1 MSSKKDKHYLNLAL
15 NLAKNM
21 EGLTGT
27 NPSVGSV
34 LVKNDEVISLASTN
48 YNGTPHSEFN
58 LLNKFDRKTTKHST
72 LYVTLEPCSHYG
84 KTPPCTNIIIDKK
97 ISRLVFGADDIDERS
112 KKRAKQILKF
122 NKIKVKSINV
132 PKINEF
138 YKPYIFQRKY
148 KQPYVTGKIA
158 CSKDFFIKS
167 LKSKYISNIYTQSF
181 SHHLRYKNQAILVTY
196 KTINE
201 DNPLLDCRLSGLNE
215 HSPIKVVIDKNLKI
229 KKNANIFKLKNAK
242 IIIFYNSG
250 DKKKIKFLKSKKI
263 KLINVK
269 LNKESE
275 FDLKKVM
282 LILYQNNIRFLLV
295 EGGNRLTNKLLDK
308 NLFNEFYLIKTDN
321 KLRKSGKLNIKRIVY
336 KLSKK
341 FKNKNNIN
349 QYFDKN
355 NITRFI

>member
-1 MSSKKDKHYLNLAL
+1 MSSKKDKFYLNLAL
-15 NLAKNM
+15 NLAKNT

-34 LVKNDEVISLASTN
+34 LVKNDEVISLASTG
-48 YNGTPHSEFN
+48 YNGTPHSEFS
-58 LLNKFDRKTTKHST
+58 LLNKIDKKITTGSS

-84 KTPPCTNIIIDKK
+84 RTPPCTNIIIDKK
-97 ISRLVFGADDIDERS
+97 ISRLVFGAHDIDERS
-112 KKRAKQILKF
+112 SKRAKQILKSK
-122 NKIKVKSINV
+122 KIKVKNVNV

-148 KQPYVTGKIA
+148 KQPYVVGKIA
-158 CSKDFFIKS
+158 CSKDFFIKD
-167 LKSKYISNIYTQSF
+167 LKSKYISNTYTQYF

-201 DNPLLDCRLSGLNE
+201 DNPSLDCRLSGLNE
-215 HSPIKVVIDKNLKI
+215 YSPLKVIIDKDLKV
-229 KKNANIFKLKNAK
+229 KKSANIFKIKNTK

-250 DKKKIKFLKSKKI
+250 DKKKIKFLKDKRA

-269 LNKESE
+269 LNKDGE
-275 FDLKKVM
+275 FDLKEIM
-282 LILYQNNIRFLLV
+282 LTLYQNNIRFLLI
-295 EGGNRLTNKLLDK
+295 EGGYQFTNKMLDK

-321 KLRKSGKLNIKRIVY
+321 KLRQSGKLNIKKIVY

-341 FKNKNNIN
+341 FKIKSNIK

-355 NITRFI
+355 RITRFI

>member
-1 MSSKKDKHYLNLAL
+1 MSSKKDKLYLNLAL

-34 LVKNDEVISLASTN
+34 LVKNDEIISLASTG
-48 YNGTPHSEFN
+48 YNGTPHSEFS
-58 LLNKFDRKTTKHST
+58 LLNKIDKKITKGSS

-97 ISRLVFGADDIDERS
+97 ISRLVFGAHDIDERS
-112 KKRAKQILKF
+112 SKRAKQILKSK
-122 NKIKVKSINV
+122 KIKVKNINV
-132 PKINEF
+132 PKISEF

-148 KQPYVTGKIA
+148 KQPYVVGKIA

-167 LKSKYISNIYTQSF
+167 SKSKYISNTYTQSF
-181 SHHLRYKNQAILVTY
+181 THHLRYKNQAILVTY

-215 HSPIKVVIDKNLKI
+215 YSPIKVIIDKNLKV
-229 KKNANIFKLKNAK
+229 KKNANIFKLKNTK

-250 DKKKIKFLKSKKI
+250 DKKKIKFLKSKKV

-269 LNKESE
+269 LEKNGE

-282 LILYQNNIRFLLV
+282 LILY
-295 EGGNRLTNKLLDK
+295 
-308 NLFNEFYLIKTDN
+308 
-321 KLRKSGKLNIKRIVY
+321 
-336 KLSKK
+336 
-341 FKNKNNIN
+341 KNNILLN
-349 QYFDKN
+349 TIIYYN
-355 NITRFI
+355 YR

>member
-1 MSSKKDKHYLNLAL
+1 MSSKKDKLYLNLAL

-34 LVKNDEVISLASTN
+34 LVKNDEIVSLASTG
-48 YNGTPHSEFN
+48 YNGTPHSEFS
-58 LLNKFDRKTTKHST
+58 LLNKIDKKITKGSS

-84 KTPPCTNIIIDKK
+84 KTPPCTNIIINKR
-97 ISRLVFGADDIDERS
+97 ISRLVFGAHDIDERS
-112 KKRAKQILKF
+112 SKRAKQILKSK
-122 NKIKVKSINV
+122 KIKVKNINV
-132 PKINEF
+132 PKISEF

-148 KQPYVTGKIA
+148 KQPYVVGKIA

-167 LKSKYISNIYTQSF
+167 SKSKYISNTYTQSF
-181 SHHLRYKNQAILVTY
+181 SHYLRYKNQAILVTY

-215 HSPIKVVIDKNLKI
+215 YSPIKVIIDKNLKV
-229 KKNANIFKLKNAK
+229 KKNANIFKLKNTK

-250 DKKKIKFLKSKKI
+250 DKKKIKFLKSKKV

-269 LNKESE
+269 LEKNGE

-282 LILYQNNIRFLLV
+282 SILYQNNIRFLLV
-295 EGGNRLTNKLLDK
+295 EGGNHLTNKMLDK
-308 NLFNEFYLIKTDN
+308 NLFNEFYLIKTDS
-321 KLRKSGKLNIKRIVY
+321 KLRQSGKLNIKKTVY
-336 KLSKK
+336 
-341 FKNKNNIN
+341 FKS
-349 QYFDKN
+349 
-355 NITRFI
+355 

>member
-1 MSSKKDKHYLNLAL
+1 MSSKKDKLYLNLAL
-15 NLAKNM
+15 NLAKKM

-34 LVKNDEVISLASTN
+34 LVKNDEVISLASTG

-58 LLNKFDRKTTKHST
+58 LLAKIDNKITKGSS

-97 ISRLVFGADDIDERS
+97 ISRLVFGSHDIDERS
-112 KKRAKQILKF
+112 SRRAKQILKLK
-122 NKIKVKSINV
+122 KIKVENFNV

-138 YKPYIFQRKY
+138 YRSYIFQRKY
-148 KQPYVTGKIA
+148 KQPYVVGKIA

-167 LKSKYISNIYTQSF
+167 LKSKYISNTHTQSF
-181 SHHLRYKNQAILVTY
+181 SHHLRLKNQAILVTY
-196 KTINE
+196 KTIND
-201 DNPLLDCRLSGLNE
+201 DNPFLDCRLPGLSKY
-215 HSPIKVVIDKNLKI
+215 SPIKIIIDKNLKV
-229 KKNANIFKLKNAK
+229 KKNSNVFKIKNAK

-250 DKKKIKFLKSKKI
+250 DKKKINFLKGKKA

-269 LNKESE
+269 LNKDGE
-275 FDLKKVM
+275 FDLRKIM

-295 EGGNRLTNKLLDK
+295 EGGNQLTNKMLDK

-321 KLRKSGKLNIKRIVY
+321 KLRQSGKLNVKKIVY

-341 FKNKNNIN
+341 FRIKSYIN

-355 NITRFI
+355 KIIKFI

>member
-1 MSSKKDKHYLNLAL
+1 MSSKKDKLYLNLAL

-34 LVKNDEVISLASTN
+34 LVKNDEIVSLASTG
-48 YNGTPHSEFN
+48 YNGTPHSEFS
-58 LLNKFDRKTTKHST
+58 LLNKIDKKITKGSS

-97 ISRLVFGADDIDERS
+97 ISRLVFGAHDIDERS
-112 KKRAKQILKF
+112 SKRAKQILKSK
-122 NKIKVKSINV
+122 KIKVKNINV

-148 KQPYVTGKIA
+148 KQPYIVGKIA

-167 LKSKYISNIYTQSF
+167 SKSKYISNTYTQSF
-181 SHHLRYKNQAILVTY
+181 THHLRYKNQAILVTY

-215 HSPIKVVIDKNLKI
+215 YSPIKVIID
-229 KKNANIFKLKNAK
+229 
-242 IIIFYNSG
+242 YNSG
-250 DKKKIKFLKSKKI
+250 DKKKIKFLKSKKA

-269 LNKESE
+269 LQKNGE
-275 FDLKKVM
+275 FDLRKVM
-282 LILYQNNIRFLLV
+282 SILYQNNIRFLLV
-295 EGGNRLTNKLLDK
+295 EGGNQFTNKMLDK

-321 KLRKSGKLNIKRIVY
+321 KLRQSGKLNIKKIVY

-341 FKNKNNIN
+341 FKIKSNIN

-355 NITRFI
+355 RITRFN